1 MTPPLSPSHIAIT
14 GGIGSGKSFVCDI
27 LRRRGFGVYDCDAA
41 AKRLMAT
48 DKDLQREL
56 SQLVGN
62 GVYSNGVLQKSVL
75 AQFILESEDNKQ
87 AVNHIVHPAVAAD
100 YLSSGCQWL
109 ESAILFD
116 ANFDQRVT
124 FDIIIGVVAP
134 DEVRTE
140 RIMTRDGISREQAL
154 QWIGCQMPQETVARL
169 CDYIISNGTGDDV
182 EAQVEEICMKL
193 NIVQHTNQ

>member
-154 QWIGCQMPQETVARL
+154 QWIGCQMPQEIVARL

-182 EAQVEEICMKL
+182 EAQVEDICMKL
-193 NIVQHTNQ
+193 NIV

>member
-27 LRRRGFGVYDCDAA
+27 LRIRGFGVYDCDAA

-182 EAQVEEICMKL
+182 EAQVEDICMKL
-193 NIVQHTNQ
+193 NIV

>member
-48 DKDLQREL
+48 DKDLQRKL

-182 EAQVEEICMKL
+182 EAQVEDICMKL
-193 NIVQHTNQ
+193 NIV

>member
-75 AQFILESEDNKQ
+75 VQFILESEDNKQ

-182 EAQVEEICMKL
+182 EAQVEDICMKL
-193 NIVQHTNQ
+193 NIV

>member
-154 QWIGCQMPQETVARL
+154 QWIACQMPQQTVASR
-169 CDYIISNGTGDDV
+169 CDYIISNGNGDDV
-182 EAQVEEICMKL
+182 EAQVEDICRKIKLL
-193 NIVQHTNQ
+193 NIQT

>member
-1 MTPPLSPSHIAIT
+1 MTPSLSPSHIAIT

-182 EAQVEEICMKL
+182 EAQVEDMCMKL
-193 NIVQHTNQ
+193 NIV

>member
-1 MTPPLSPSHIAIT
+1 MTPSLSPSHIAIT

-41 AKRLMAT
+41 AKKLMAT

-62 GVYSNGVLQKSVL
+62 GVYRNGVLQKSVL

-182 EAQVEEICMKL
+182 EAQVEDICMKL
-193 NIVQHTNQ
+193 NIV

>member
-62 GVYSNGVLQKSVL
+62 GVYSSGVLQKSVL

-169 CDYIISNGTGDDV
+169 CDYIITNGTGDDV
-182 EAQVEEICMKL
+182 EAQVEDICMKL
-193 NIVQHTNQ
+193 NIV

>member
-1 MTPPLSPSHIAIT
+1 MTPPLFPSHIAIT

-140 RIMTRDGISREQAL
+140 RIMTSDGISREQAL

-182 EAQVEEICMKL
+182 EAQVEDICMKL
-193 NIVQHTNQ
+193 NIV

>member
-134 DEVRTE
+134 DEGRTE

-182 EAQVEEICMKL
+182 EAQVEDICMKL
-193 NIVQHTNQ
+193 NIV

>member
-1 MTPPLSPSHIAIT
+1 MTPTLSPSHIAIT

-182 EAQVEEICMKL
+182 EAQVEDICMKL
-193 NIVQHTNQ
+193 NIV

>member
-87 AVNHIVHPAVAAD
+87 AVNHIVQPAVAAD

-169 CDYIISNGTGDDV
+169 CDYIITNGTGDDV
-182 EAQVEEICMKL
+182 EAQVEDICMKL
-193 NIVQHTNQ
+193 TIV

>member
-48 DKDLQREL
+48 DVKLQREL
-56 SQLVGN
+56 SLLVGN
-62 GVYSNGVLQKSVL
+62 GVFVNGVLQKSVL
-75 AQFILESEDNKQ
+75 ARFILQGTANKL
-87 AVNHIVHPAVAAD
+87 AVNDIVHPAVASD

-116 ANFDQRVT
+116 ANFDRRVP

-134 DEVRTE
+134 YEVRTA
-140 RIMTRDGISREQAL
+140 RIMARDGISREQAQ
-154 QWIGCQMPQETVARL
+154 QWIGCQMPQETVASR
-169 CDYIISNGTGDDV
+169 CDHIIS
-182 EAQVEEICMKL
+182 ICVSAYLVKIL
-193 NIVQHTNQ
+193 RNSTFS

>member
-116 ANFDQRVT
+116 ANFGQRVT

-182 EAQVEEICMKL
+182 EAQVEDICMKL
-193 NIVQHTNQ
+193 NIV

>member
-116 ANFDQRVT
+116 ANFDQRVM

-182 EAQVEEICMKL
+182 EAQVEDICMKL
-193 NIVQHTNQ
+193 NIV

>member
-41 AKRLMAT
+41 AKRLMAS

-124 FDIIIGVVAP
+124 FDLIIGVVAP

-182 EAQVEEICMKL
+182 EAQVEDICMKL
-193 NIVQHTNQ
+193 NIV

>member
-48 DKDLQREL
+48 DKDLQRKL

-62 GVYSNGVLQKSVL
+62 GVYSNGALQKSVL

-182 EAQVEEICMKL
+182 EAQVEDICMKL
-193 NIVQHTNQ
+193 NIV

>member
-48 DKDLQREL
+48 DKDLQRKL

-154 QWIGCQMPQETVARL
+154 QWIGCQMPQKTVARL

-182 EAQVEEICMKL
+182 EAQVEDICMKL
-193 NIVQHTNQ
+193 NIV

>member
-1 MTPPLSPSHIAIT
+1 MTSPLLPSHIAIT

-182 EAQVEEICMKL
+182 EAQVEDICMKL
-193 NIVQHTNQ
+193 NIV

>member
-182 EAQVEEICMKL
+182 EAQVEDICMKL
-193 NIVQHTNQ
+193 NIV

>member
-75 AQFILESEDNKQ
+75 AQFILESEDNRQ

-182 EAQVEEICMKL
+182 EAQVEDICMKL
-193 NIVQHTNQ
+193 NIV

>member
-134 DEVRTE
+134 DEVRVE
-140 RIMTRDGISREQAL
+140 RIMSRDGISREQAM
-154 QWIGCQMPQETVARL
+154 QWIACQMPQQTVASR
-169 CDYIISNGTGDDV
+169 CDYIISNGNGDDV
-182 EAQVEEICMKL
+182 EAQVEDICRKIKLL
-193 NIVQHTNQ
+193 NIQT

>member
-169 CDYIISNGTGDDV
+169 CDYIITNGTGDDV
-182 EAQVEEICMKL
+182 EAQVEDICMKL
-193 NIVQHTNQ
+193 NIV

>member
-14 GGIGSGKSFVCDI
+14 GGIGSGKSYVCDI

-48 DKDLQREL
+48 DKDLQRKL

-182 EAQVEEICMKL
+182 EAQVEDICMKL
-193 NIVQHTNQ
+193 NIV

>member
-116 ANFDQRVT
+116 ANFDQRVM

-134 DEVRTE
+134 DEVKTE

-182 EAQVEEICMKL
+182 EAQVEDICMKL
-193 NIVQHTNQ
+193 NIV

>member
-1 MTPPLSPSHIAIT
+1 MTPPLSPSHISIT

-154 QWIGCQMPQETVARL
+154 QWIGCQMPQETVARR

-182 EAQVEEICMKL
+182 EAQVEDICMKL
-193 NIVQHTNQ
+193 NIV

>member
-1 MTPPLSPSHIAIT
+1 MTPPLSPSHIAST

-182 EAQVEEICMKL
+182 EAQVEDICMKL
-193 NIVQHTNQ
+193 NIV

>member
-1 MTPPLSPSHIAIT
+1 MTPSLSPSHIAIT

-169 CDYIISNGTGDDV
+169 CDYIITNGTGDDV
-182 EAQVEEICMKL
+182 EAQVEDICMKL
-193 NIVQHTNQ
+193 NIV

>member
-62 GVYSNGVLQKSVL
+62 GVYINGVLQKSVL

-182 EAQVEEICMKL
+182 EAQVEDICMKL
-193 NIVQHTNQ
+193 NIV

>member
-100 YLSSGCQWL
+100 CLSSGCQWL

-182 EAQVEEICMKL
+182 EAQVEDICMKL
-193 NIVQHTNQ
+193 NIV

>member
-14 GGIGSGKSFVCDI
+14 GGIGSCKSFVCDI

-182 EAQVEEICMKL
+182 EAQVEDICMKL
-193 NIVQHTNQ
+193 NIV

>member
-1 MTPPLSPSHIAIT
+1 MTPSLSPSHIAIT

-154 QWIGCQMPQETVARL
+154 QWIGCQMPQETVARR

-182 EAQVEEICMKL
+182 EAQVEDICMKL
-193 NIVQHTNQ
+193 NIV

>member
-41 AKRLMAT
+41 AKRLMAS

-182 EAQVEEICMKL
+182 EAQVEDICMKL
-193 NIVQHTNQ
+193 NIV

>member
-134 DEVRTE
+134 DEVMTE

-182 EAQVEEICMKL
+182 EAQVEDICMKL
-193 NIVQHTNQ
+193 NIV

>member
-1 MTPPLSPSHIAIT
+1 MTPPRSPSHIAIT

-182 EAQVEEICMKL
+182 EAQVEDICMKL
-193 NIVQHTNQ
+193 NIV

>member
-1 MTPPLSPSHIAIT
+1 MTPSLSPSHIAIT

-27 LRRRGFGVYDCDAA
+27 LRRMGFGVYDCDAA

-182 EAQVEEICMKL
+182 EAQVEDICMKL
-193 NIVQHTNQ
+193 NIV